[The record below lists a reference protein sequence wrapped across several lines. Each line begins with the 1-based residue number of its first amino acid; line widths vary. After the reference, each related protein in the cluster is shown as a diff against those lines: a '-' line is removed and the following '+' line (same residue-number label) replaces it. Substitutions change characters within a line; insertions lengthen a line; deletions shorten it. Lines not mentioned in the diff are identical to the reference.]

1 MVDISYYYS
10 SCVFFFMLLYWSHWT
25 LDLPF
30 MMEYIARI
38 ITEERSFKSYLNV
51 LYPEEKIK
59 TKRILIGFYLGYVT
73 NISNA
78 SYPMKR
84 STSNVHTI
92 ILIFA
97 VTTRCAIIHLKKKT
111 IQSVLLSL
119 INSIYWQVN
128 QKPYLA

>member
-1 MVDISYYYS
+1 
-10 SCVFFFMLLYWSHWT
+10 
-25 LDLPF
+25 

-59 TKRILIGFYLGYVT
+59 TKRKLIGFYLGYVT
-73 NISNA
+73 NIPNA

-97 VTTRCAIIHLKKKT
+97 VTTRCAIIHLKKNYAICVTLFDKFNILASKSET
-111 IQSVLLSL
+111 IPCLRM
-119 INSIYWQVN
+119 
-128 QKPYLA
+128 